1 MSTLNMGYI
10 PADWSGAPSGG
21 NALNVMDSEE
31 SGVSVVTL
39 VLEGEEE
46 SRAFCDVAQQEGMFA
61 VSAETLC
68 DEEDDEAGRFLDW
81 ANECLGVRISARAFA
96 SCMSVCAQGSKEWE
110 DDRTIKNL
118 ETRNRAQGRRP
129 ALVDGHIVN
138 ADALVGHAY
147 IHFWDKA
154 TDKEVAVA
162 IPVS

>member
-1 MSTLNMGYI
+1 MCSSDL
-10 PADWSGAPSGG
+10 
-21 NALNVMDSEE
+21 

-39 VLEGEEE
+39 VLEGDEE
-46 SRAFCDVAQQEGMFA
+46 SRAFCDVAQEEGMFA

-81 ANECLGVRISARAFA
+81 ANECLGVRISPRAFA
-96 SCMSVCAQGSKEWE
+96 SCMRVCAQGSEEWK
-110 DDRTIKNL
+110 DDRTTKKL
-118 ETRNRAQGRRP
+118 ETGKRSKGRTP
-129 ALVDGHIVN
+129 ALVEGRIVN

-154 TDKEVAVA
+154 TNKEVAVA